1 MKNKEF
7 NNTLGRRIASLRAEK
22 QISQIQLADEI
33 GVTQESISSVER
45 GKTYPKTNT
54 LIKIADLFGCSL
66 DYLVGISEV
75 KIPAVSGELLDPH
88 QKHLIENYKNCD
100 KKSKELII
108 LFSDILSNKDIS
120 IELTDGNTIIKNFM
134 ADY

>member
-75 KIPAVSGELLDPH
+75 KMPAVSGELLGPH